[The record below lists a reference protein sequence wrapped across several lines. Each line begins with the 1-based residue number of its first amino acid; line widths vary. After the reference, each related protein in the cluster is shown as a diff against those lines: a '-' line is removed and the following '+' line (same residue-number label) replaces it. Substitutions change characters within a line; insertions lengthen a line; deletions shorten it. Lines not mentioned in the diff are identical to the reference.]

1 MNERKY
7 QNGQV
12 LKVVKTNA
20 YNIYTIIIIRKE
32 KSSKKQPEIKYL
44 CNVYLEN
51 GTNVPGWVIT
61 EKLIDD
67 LTK

>member
-7 QNGQV
+7 QNGQE

-20 YNIYTIIIIRKE
+20 YNFSKIIIVRKE

-51 GTNVPGWVIT
+51 GTFMTGWVIT
-61 EKLIDD
+61 EIRINE